1 MLSYFQ
7 AVVIGLL
14 QGVTELFPISS
25 LGHSVILPK
34 LLGWDSLAKAQSQS
48 ESFYL
53 AFLVALHV
61 GTAIALFIYFRK
73 EWYRIIGGFFRS
85 IANRRIESPDERLA
99 WLLIVATIPAGIT
112 GLLFE
117 HALRTVFAKPL
128 AAAVFLMVN
137 GLILLAGERY
147 RRRAEVRQ
155 LVAAHATT
163 QSETEV
169 GRRLDTLDF
178 KEAGAVGVAQIAA
191 LFAGISRSGITMIA
205 GLARGLD
212 HEDAAR
218 FSFLLATPII
228 FGAGLVKLPDLFG
241 SLGNGVRGQ
250 SLVGAIAAAIAAYI
264 SVKFLMRFFETKT
277 LWPFGIYCLAFGAIC
292 TVAFI

>member
-7 AVVIGLL
+7 AIVLGAL

-34 LLGWDSLAKAQSQS
+34 LFGWDSLAKAQSQS

-85 IANRRIESPDERLA
+85 VSSRRIETPDERLA

-112 GLLFE
+112 GLLLE
-117 HALRTVFAKPL
+117 HKLRVVFAKPL

-137 GLILLAGERY
+137 GLLLLAGERY
-147 RRRAEVRQ
+147 RRRAEVRE
-155 LVAAHATT
+155 LVATHATAH
-163 QSETEV
+163 SETEV

-178 KEAGAVGVAQIAA
+178 KEAVVVGVAQIGA

-228 FGAGLVKLPDLFG
+228 LAAGLIKLPDLVG

-250 SLVGAIAAAIAAYI
+250 SVVGAIAAGIAAYI

-277 LWPFGIYCLAFGAIC
+277 LWPFGIYCLVVGAIC
-292 TVAFI
+292 TVLFI